1 MNNKLYVSVTHKKKI
16 QPKLRLNTILLS
28 LLLGTTLLTPQMA
41 SAKTYKD
48 VKTSDWHYSV
58 VDELSN
64 KGIINGYEDNTF
76 KPQRPV
82 SYAEFLTLLNNAIG
96 TKQAPDYTNP
106 TQWYKPTFTYLQNK
120 GVITNIANPNQTIS
134 RNEMAKYLSLGLEKL
149 KNQKPNTTAPTN
161 IKDFASIPAEYKDY
175 VASTVNAGL
184 VKGDEFQNFNGS
196 KSLTRSETAVI
207 IKGLG
212 GEVKPTEEAKKPEP
226 VAQVKGYP
234 AMEGKDKY
242 GNPYT
247 IPQAIVAKFPE
258 NRNPKMPEDVAFEP
272 IVNPELL
279 QEYGQRYLDK
289 INRIITDPTYGRYG
303 AYENWAPS
311 LVDRNTTSELEGED
325 AVEEAKKNGLTML
338 SDALAQ
344 GMDVEP

>member
-1 MNNKLYVSVTHKKKI
+1 MNKKLTTPI
-16 QPKLRLNTILLS
+16 LS

-41 SAKTYKD
+41 SAKQFKD
-48 VKTSDWHYSV
+48 VKQSDWHYSV

-76 KPQRPV
+76 KPQKSV
-82 SYAEFLTLLNNAIG
+82 TYSEFLTLLNNAIG
-96 TKQAPDYTNP
+96 AKQAPDYKTP
-106 TQWYKPTFTYLQNK
+106 QEWYKPTFDYLKSK
-120 GVITNIANPNQTIS
+120 GVITNIQNPNQEIS
-134 RNEMAKYLSLGLEKL
+134 RNEMAKYLSIALQKL
-149 KNQKPNTTAPTN
+149 KNQTPNTTTPAS
-161 IKDFASIPAEYKDY
+161 IKDFGSIPNEYKDL
-175 VASTVNAGL
+175 VASVVNAGL
-184 VKGDEFQNFNGS
+184 IKGDENQNFNGS

-212 GEVKPTEEAKKPEP
+212 GGATTPTPNKPDPKP

-234 AMEGKDKY
+234 PMEGKDKY
-242 GNPYT
+242 GKPYK
-247 IPQAIVAKFPE
+247 IQQAIVDRFPE

-289 INRIITDPTYGRYG
+289 INRIITDPTYGYYG

-311 LVDRNTTSELEGED
+311 LIDRNTTSELEGED
-325 AVEEAKKNGLTML
+325 AEEEAKKNGLTML
-338 SDALAQ
+338 SDAIAQ
-344 GMDVEP
+344 GMDLEP

>member
-1 MNNKLYVSVTHKKKI
+1 MNKKLIT
-16 QPKLRLNTILLS
+16 TTTLS

-41 SAKTYKD
+41 SAKTFTD
-48 VKTSDWHYSV
+48 VKTSDWHYNV
-58 VDELSN
+58 VNELSD

-82 SYAEFLTLLNNAIG
+82 TYAEFLTLLNNSIG
-96 TKQAPDYTNP
+96 EKQAPDYTNP
-106 TQWYKPTFTYLQNK
+106 KEWFKPTFDYLKSK
-120 GVITNIANPNQTIS
+120 GVITNIQNPNLAIS

-149 KNQKPNTTAPTN
+149 KNQTPNTTAPTN
-161 IKDFASIPAEYKDY
+161 MKDFASIPAEYKDY
-175 VASTVNAGL
+175 VASVVNANL
-184 VKGDEFQNFNGS
+184 IRGDEHQNFNGS
-196 KSLTRSETAVI
+196 QSLTRAETAVI

-212 GEVKPTEEAKKPEP
+212 GGTTAPTPNKPDEKP

-234 AMEGKDKY
+234 PMEGKDKY
-242 GNPYT
+242 GKPYK
-247 IPQAIVAKFPE
+247 IPQAIVDKYPE
-258 NRNPKMPEDVAFEP
+258 NRPTAFDNDPEITDRIRKQP

-279 QEYGQRYLDK
+279 QEYGQKYLDK
-289 INRIITDPTYGRYG
+289 VNGIISDPKAKYYGC
-303 AYENWAPS
+303 YEKWAPS
-311 LVDRNTTSELEGED
+311 LMDRNITSDLEGEK